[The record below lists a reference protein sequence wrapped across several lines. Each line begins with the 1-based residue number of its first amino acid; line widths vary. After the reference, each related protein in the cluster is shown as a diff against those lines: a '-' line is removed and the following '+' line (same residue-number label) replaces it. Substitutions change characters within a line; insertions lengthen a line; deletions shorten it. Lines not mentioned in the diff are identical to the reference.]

1 MSFEY
6 TFVQTEAP
14 VSETSWFLLALQ
26 RRQRCEQQIE
36 NMISQA
42 LVRSPVF
49 WNCWP
54 LLFPLNISIVKM
66 QIGQFTHLHALLLS
80 SSVSPATTDMS
91 YTRSSCHARQMHK
104 LSIHDWIA
112 DRVISSGID
121 RLQGWVGH
129 QYWAIT
135 CTAAAFGRTTSA
147 IADGIPHY
155 YRSANPFTPIMVH
168 HPGFERFP
176 DSWAD

>member
-1 MSFEY
+1 MRLRGSCLHY
-6 TFVQTEAP
+6 KGDNVANNK
-14 VSETSWFLLALQ
+14 L
-26 RRQRCEQQIE
+26 E

-66 QIGQFTHLHALLLS
+66 QIGQFTHLHALLRS
-80 SSVSPATTDMS
+80 SSVSPAKRRTCLTPARLAH
-91 YTRSSCHARQMHK
+91 TRQMHK

-121 RLQGWVGH
+121 RLQGWVG
-129 QYWAIT
+129 
-135 CTAAAFGRTTSA
+135 TSIWLSRA
-147 IADGIPHY
+147 PLLPSVEQHL
-155 YRSANPFTPIMVH
+155 RSPTVYLTIIGLQILSRLSWSH
-168 HPGFERFP
+168 HPGSERFP